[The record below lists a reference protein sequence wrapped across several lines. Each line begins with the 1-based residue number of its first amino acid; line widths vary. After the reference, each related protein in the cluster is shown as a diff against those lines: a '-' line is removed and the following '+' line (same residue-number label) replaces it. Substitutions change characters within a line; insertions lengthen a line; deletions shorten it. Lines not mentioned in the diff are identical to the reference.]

1 MPPPAASSLLRYSFL
16 GVLEPC
22 LLLGGVQLPSEAKL
36 LVADDTV
43 IHVLYIRTRY
53 DYIRGESVL
62 ACRTLLPQHP
72 PVKRYRC
79 TRPCTAEVITVED
92 FAVLLF
98 RSVSPLV
105 SFFPDPLEAGR
116 GDMLAHCVF
125 GFRPVGSCPQA
136 RTSLP
141 LWALAWFGSGS
152 ASPLHCQ
159 LYRQPSSALPLHPL
173 VVCWCCHPPQPTSA

>member
-1 MPPPAASSLLRYSFL
+1 MYCIYVP
-16 GVLEPC
+16 
-22 LLLGGVQLPSEAKL
+22 
-36 LVADDTV
+36 DM
-43 IHVLYIRTRY
+43 III
-53 DYIRGESVL
+53 YIRGESVL

-125 GFRPVGSCPQA
+125 GSCPQA

-159 LYRQPSSALPLHPL
+159 LSRQPSSALPLHPL
-173 VVCWCCHPPQPTSA
+173 VVCWCCHPPQPTSASCLPPGLCARTIALAMAHFATPVRRA